1 MSTVV
6 DFSRLQQA
14 GSLPVEELLRQL
26 KTQGEQELNEAR
38 AIQPGLMPRSTL
50 ETADVTVC
58 YDFQPFHDVGGDFLD
73 FFQLSDQ
80 TIGIYLGDVTGGCRV
95 VCSAGGNT
103 TGSAQD
109 RHGSGR
115 SAEPAESQ
123 DVAAQHFA
131 PLSGGGVCVF

>member
-95 VCSAGGNT
+95 VCSAGGEHYGECT
-103 TGSAQD
+103 RQARIRPQ
-109 RHGSGR
+109 
-115 SAEPAESQ
+115 
-123 DVAAQHFA
+123 
-131 PLSGGGVCVF
+131 C